1 MLYDAYYEELER
13 YTERQ
18 GEPGGF
24 NFFKN
29 LGAKSGMLSVADDL
43 MKNEGKRFL
52 EMMERLAERRLR
64 NGGHDDLDA
73 HGNHHHEDDDMTEEQ
88 RLEEGKRMFQMFAAK
103 MFEQRILA
111 AYRERGSYWSTSRS
125 LLISQIGVNV
135 VVSLGS
141 CT

>member
-64 NGGHDDLDA
+64 THPGHDDFLDT
-73 HGNHHHEDDDMTEEQ
+73 HVRVLMFSREL
-88 RLEEGKRMFQMFAAK
+88 RL
-103 MFEQRILA
+103 L
-111 AYRERGSYWSTSRS
+111 WLTSCF
-125 LLISQIGVNV
+125 L
-135 VVSLGS
+135 
-141 CT
+141 